1 MYGLVRTA
9 FTQLAGLLSARSTRT
24 MAPLARVVGAAAP
37 VLRAAAVRST
47 VAHNAR
53 MAARYAVV
61 APRTGRQQQSR
72 TASHAADSHGH
83 GVEVEYPPEN
93 FSSPVWRN
101 TFIALVVL
109 SGVYIIS
116 GQHAPAAQE
125 AATDE
130 EHDPHGVPN
139 EAYDKSKPYLT
150 RYIAYHMPRG
160 DYWKARNEHHLQLS
174 HKAAEDELLI
184 QDAQR
189 PAVRR
194 MKNPG
199 MFGNAS
205 PNSIPFEETYED
217 YSNVKVKSDRKPA
230 KEDTDDE

>member
-1 MYGLVRTA
+1 M
-9 FTQLAGLLSARSTRT
+9 
-24 MAPLARVVGAAAP
+24 
-37 VLRAAAVRST
+37 
-47 VAHNAR
+47 
-53 MAARYAVV
+53 
-61 APRTGRQQQSR
+61 
-72 TASHAADSHGH
+72 
-83 GVEVEYPPEN
+83 
-93 FSSPVWRN
+93 
-101 TFIALVVL
+101 L

-205 PNSIPFEETYED
+205 PNCESLISRTEGAVILTAYVPTAIPFEETYED